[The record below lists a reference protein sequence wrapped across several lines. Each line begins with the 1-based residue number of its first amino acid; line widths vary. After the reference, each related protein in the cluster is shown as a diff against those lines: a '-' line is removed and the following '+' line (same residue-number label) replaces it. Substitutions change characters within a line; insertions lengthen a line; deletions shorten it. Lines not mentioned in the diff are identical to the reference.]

1 MPRRFQATRQT
12 HEHLDDAFELD
23 DWPVVDVKGVAP
35 VGARSVIEC
44 RNGGR
49 RADRGATGAASS
61 GAADKS
67 RRGSGS

>member
-1 MPRRFQATRQT
+1 MPRRFQATRQA

-23 DWPVVDVKGVAP
+23 DWPVVGVKGVAP
-35 VGARSVIEC
+35 VEARSAIER

-49 RADRGATGAASS
+49 RAGRRATGAASS

-67 RRGSGS
+67 RRGSDS